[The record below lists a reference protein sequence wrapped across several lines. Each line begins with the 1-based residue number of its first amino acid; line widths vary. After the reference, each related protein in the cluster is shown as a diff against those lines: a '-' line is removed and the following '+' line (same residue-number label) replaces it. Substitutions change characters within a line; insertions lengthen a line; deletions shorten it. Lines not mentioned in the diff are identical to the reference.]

1 MATPVGEGVS
11 IALPEAPALELPAS
25 KLLVAPALLLPPWLP
40 LASGDCEGLTVR
52 KPLLDTQALPL
63 AVPNPSDGEEESLLH
78 GEGDVEIVGAV
89 DAEGDAV
96 LDTVSSELG
105 DAVLLPICEGEVVDD
120 AVPELLPPSGLIV
133 GVPMTLALP
142 LPLRE
147 AASDGEPRDGEGC
160 AEAPLPCG
168 DAVAGIDGGA
178 VAEDPAPGEA
188 VGGSALPVGEG
199 RAEGDVKMV
208 VES

>member
-1 MATPVGEGVS
+1 MV
-11 IALPEAPALELPAS
+11 
-25 KLLVAPALLLPPWLP
+25 
-40 LASGDCEGLTVR
+40 
-52 KPLLDTQALPL
+52 
-63 AVPNPSDGEEESLLH
+63 
-78 GEGDVEIVGAV
+78 
-89 DAEGDAV
+89 
-96 LDTVSSELG
+96 
-105 DAVLLPICEGEVVDD
+105 
-120 AVPELLPPSGLIV
+120 
-133 GVPMTLALP
+133 MTLDWSFLIGHQKWRFG
-142 LPLRE
+142 LDIYGLHNRHVLKHSSPLRE